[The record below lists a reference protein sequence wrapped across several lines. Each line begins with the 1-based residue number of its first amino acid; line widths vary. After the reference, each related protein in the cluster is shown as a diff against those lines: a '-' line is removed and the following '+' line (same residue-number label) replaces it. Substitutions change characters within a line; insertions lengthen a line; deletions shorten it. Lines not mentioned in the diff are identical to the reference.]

1 MAEIIKLE
9 KEYFFGTKKVNEIIL
24 DFDNLSGKDLLI
36 AEKDFKKRNKGATV
50 KELEDGW
57 LVTVAGIASDTKYG
71 DLLTLKG
78 KDYVKVL
85 NATRNFLIVSDS
97 EETILNTENE
107 ETEASGEALETE

>member
-85 NATRNFLIVSDS
+85 NATRNFLMVSDS
-97 EETILNTENE
+97 EETISDVENE
-107 ETEASGEALETE
+107 EMDEVEETSSIE

>member
-36 AEKDFKKRNKGATV
+36 AEKDFKKRNKGANV

-57 LVTVAGIASDTKYG
+57 LVTVAGIASNTKYG

-78 KDYVKVL
+78 KDYIKVL
-85 NATRNFLIVSDS
+85 NATRNFLMVSDS
-97 EETILNTENE
+97 EETISDVENE
-107 ETEASGEALETE
+107 EMDEVEETSSIE